1 MEKLVVF
8 VGSVFVLWYKIVGL
22 FFLYSIVLVEGLG
35 ENMVIGKL

>member
-8 VGSVFVLWYKIVGL
+8 VGSVFVLWYKIVG
-22 FFLYSIVLVEGLG
+22 FFLYSIVLVIGLG

>member
-8 VGSVFVLWYKIVGL
+8 VGSVFVLWYKIVV
-22 FFLYSIVLVEGLG
+22 FFLYSIVLVFGLG